1 MSGIKPNLIEGYT
14 LQKIIGK
21 GGMGVVLK
29 ALQHSLDKT
38 VAVKLLSPKFSSD
51 SEYVKRFVREAKIA
65 AKLNHSN
72 IMQVLDT
79 GHVDK
84 HYYIV
89 MEYIEGVSV
98 AQLLK
103 ERGRIEEREALRIAI
118 KVTEA
123 LAAAQK
129 QGLVHRD
136 IKPENIMITES
147 NEVKLCD
154 MGLAKSTRSDAGLT
168 QEGSFVGTPYYIAPE
183 QAKGG
188 SVDIR
193 CDIYAL
199 GMTLY
204 HMLSGCR
211 PFAGDTIKVLA
222 NQIDL
227 DKKPRDLRTVE
238 PSISPVTATVVKTA
252 IAKRRSYRYQ
262 EPEEF
267 GDALE
272 DALDSLD
279 SKRPAGRAVGSKVGR
294 VSSKPRRGARRDAGA
309 ESRVGRTSAKSPLPY
324 IAVIGGMVVILI
336 VVVVLALSGGSEPT
350 DTGGDEEVAAASRH
364 DEEEPERRPDYSAG
378 TSTRRD
384 SGRRDSGRTA
394 DSRDSAPSS
403 SRSLKREQ
411 ERQGLEQMKS
421 KIDSL
426 LAQEKFK
433 QAGQLLGMV
442 DMTDKSS
449 YYMNGIVEQKKRI
462 DKAWEEKDNSEIEKI
477 ENLITGKELERASRL
492 AEELESNC
500 GSTTRRRVGTLRK
513 TIARA
518 IADRKQKE
526 EEKRKAA
533 ALDTRKYAAALCE
546 AAPEIMN
553 GKYKDARLK
562 VESKL
567 AEAAKAIFKKQIDFS
582 QEQLKALKKK
592 SADYTGEKLPVTLVS
607 GEPVGGTFIGMK
619 GGCWAFDAEGGAIMC
634 PLALCDPA
642 KTLAMLTS
650 ASNFARGC
658 FCLQNLWFT
667 HARREFESAK
677 KAGEEYADFF
687 IRLIEKHA
695 AELAEAYLTEI
706 ARPAEELYGK
716 KKLLNA
722 FRFQN
727 ALELVLDQPGCEKAL
742 EKSRKLTKRIL
753 ASVVKE
759 TGAAASKNRDNDRI
773 AESYAAEI
781 SLFAYTALAAGKR
794 DIALLAIRKALN
806 IDADNPYAL
815 AIMDRLKKK

>member
-1 MSGIKPNLIEGYT
+1 MSGIKANLIEGYT
-14 LQKIIGK
+14 LQKMIGK
-21 GGMGVVLK
+21 GGMGIVFK

-65 AKLNHSN
+65 ARLNHSN

-98 AQLLK
+98 AHLLK
-103 ERGRIEEREALRIAI
+103 ERGRIEEKEALRIAI

-123 LAAAQK
+123 LAAAQQ

-154 MGLAKSTRSDAGLT
+154 MGLAKSTSGDAGLT

-188 SVDIR
+188 TVDIR

-204 HMLSGCR
+204 HMLSGSR

-227 DKKPRDLRTVE
+227 DKRPRDLRTVE
-238 PSISPVTATVVKTA
+238 PSVSPVTATVVKTA
-252 IAKRRSYRYQ
+252 ISKRRSYRYPT
-262 EPEEF
+262 PEEF

-272 DALDSLD
+272 DALDALD

-294 VSSKPRRGARRDAGA
+294 VTSKARRGTRRDAGA
-309 ESRVGRTSAKSPLPY
+309 ESGVGRTSAKSPLPY
-324 IAVIGGMVVILI
+324 IAVIGGVVVILI
-336 VVVVLALSGGSEPT
+336 VVVVLALSGG
-350 DTGGDEEVAAASRH
+350 DTGRDEEVAVTSRH
-364 DEEEPERRPDYSAG
+364 DEEEPERRPDDSAG

-384 SGRRDSGRTA
+384 SGRQDSGRTA
-394 DSRDSAPSS
+394 DSGDSEPSS
-403 SRSLKREQ
+403 RRDLKREQ

-433 QAGQLLGMV
+433 QAAQLLSMV
-442 DMTDKSS
+442 NMADKSS

-462 DKAWEEKDNSEIEKI
+462 DKAWEKKDDSEIEKI
-477 ENLITGKELERASRL
+477 ENLITGKELERAARL

-518 IADRKQKE
+518 IKDKKKKA

-546 AAPEIMN
+546 AAPEIMS

-567 AEAAKAIFKKQIDFS
+567 TEAAKAIFKKQIDHS
-582 QEQLKALKKK
+582 EEQLKALKEK

-607 GEPVGGTFIGMK
+607 GGPVGGTFIGMK
-619 GGCWAFDAEGGAIMC
+619 GTRWAFDAEGGAIMC

-650 ASNFARGC
+650 AGSFARGC
-658 FCLQNLWFT
+658 FALQNLWFT
-667 HARREFESAK
+667 HARQEFELAK
-677 KAGEEYADFF
+677 EAGEESADFF
-687 IRLIEKHA
+687 IRLIDKHA
-695 AELAEAYLTEI
+695 AELAEAYLPEI
-706 ARPAEELYGK
+706 AGPAEELYGK
-716 KKLLNA
+716 KKFLSA

-727 ALELVLDQPGCEKAL
+727 ALELVLDQPGCRKAL
-742 EKSRKLTKRIL
+742 EKSRELTKRIL
-753 ASVVKE
+753 AGVVKD
-759 TGAAASKNRDNDRI
+759 TGAAASKNKDNDRI

-781 SLFAYTALAAGKR
+781 TLFAYTALADGKL

-806 IDADNPYAL
+806 IDEDNPYAL